1 MARNTSAR
9 TQLFQLNIHK
19 QPWEIFSGTTRNLI
33 LKIIHLKSSW
43 FLACKFPFKWILFN
57 TLVFKHSSPSFALDG
72 ASISPHTKSIIH
84 QQDVG
89 THMPEER
96 NQQTFTGILKPGAA
110 GGLGKRTPVCCVG
123 KHFKLFRFAWLDHR
137 GDTRSTESETRK
149 AGKMGGGPGRQQR
162 VHLGIWRHCG
172 ETVSGSTDM
181 RRVFSAYMVF
191 PKESFS
197 FLKSDFKL
205 YFVLGY
211 SWLTMLW

>member
-1 MARNTSAR
+1 MSNSFLNAATVTVRIYTVFVNLNSRTSYVPGSFPPWRTEDNFLIIIFVSGQVPYESIKNKPTSEDSDWLQLHLLLHFLSSDTTARKYMG
-9 TQLFQLNIHK
+9 F
-19 QPWEIFSGTTRNLI
+19 
-33 LKIIHLKSSW
+33 LKGRK
-43 FLACKFPFKWILFN
+43 
-57 TLVFKHSSPSFALDG
+57 
-72 ASISPHTKSIIH
+72 
-84 QQDVG
+84 
-89 THMPEER
+89 
-96 NQQTFTGILKPGAA
+96 QTFTGILKPGAA